1 MNMNI
6 NIAIIEEPD
15 EPVAARLRSELPG
28 ITINAATTEAE
39 ILPFCAQANVIMG
52 LAQSITPA
60 MVSSAKGLQWIQAL
74 TTGVDPLKA
83 MKELDPEIPIT
94 SARGIHGP
102 QMSELAFLYMLH
114 FARDYEQIQR
124 DKAQKQ
130 WERRPQRLLM
140 NKTVVIIGVGVIS
153 EDLARCCKAFGMRVI
168 GVSARTSAP
177 NFDAIYPRQRLKEA
191 AALADFLIA
200 IVPLTPETHGLVN
213 GEVLDAMPNHGI
225 FINLARGPV
234 ADENAVIDRLQRKV
248 IAGAALDVF
257 NVEPL
262 PQDSPLWDLP
272 NVILTP
278 HVGGKGESY
287 VEQVM
292 PLLTHNVRAFQQG
305 RMQDF
310 KNRVQR

>member
-1 MNMNI
+1 
-6 NIAIIEEPD
+6 
-15 EPVAARLRSELPG
+15 
-28 ITINAATTEAE
+28 
-39 ILPFCAQANVIMG
+39 
-52 LAQSITPA
+52 
-60 MVSSAKGLQWIQAL
+60 
-74 TTGVDPLKA
+74 
-83 MKELDPEIPIT
+83 
-94 SARGIHGP
+94 
-102 QMSELAFLYMLH
+102 
-114 FARDYEQIQR
+114 
-124 DKAQKQ
+124 
-130 WERRPQRLLM
+130 
-140 NKTVVIIGVGVIS
+140 
-153 EDLARCCKAFGMRVI
+153 VI

-292 PLLTHNVRAFQQG
+292 PLLTHNVRAFHQG